1 MIKAKFLGVAAL
13 TIALGMLAGC
23 GEKKIDGS
31 SEESFRKSA
40 QAMME
45 SLPDEKRGGF
55 SSAIGQAMALGIKD
69 KGKTLGQSL
78 DGKNAEEVT
87 TYVKAGIDE
96 VLYGNRKPIQFR
108 P

>member
-1 MIKAKFLGVAAL
+1 MKKVKFLCVAAL
-13 TIALGMLAGC
+13 TIAQGMLAGC

-40 QAMME
+40 QAMAE
-45 SLPDEKRGGF
+45 SLPAEKQAGF
-55 SSAIGQAMALGIKD
+55 SVAIGQAMALGIKD

-87 TYVKAGIDE
+87 TYVKAGMDE
-96 VLYGNRKPIQFR
+96 FLHGNRKQIQFR

>member
-1 MIKAKFLGVAAL
+1 MKQVKFLGLAAL
-13 TIALGMLAGC
+13 TLALGMLAGC

-45 SLPDEKRGGF
+45 SLPDDKKGGF
-55 SSAIGQAMALGIKD
+55 SSAVGQAMALGIKD
-69 KGKTLGQSL
+69 KGKTLAQSL
-78 DGKNAEEVT
+78 DGKNAAEVT
-87 TYVKAGIDE
+87 AYVEAGVDE
-96 VLYGNRKPIQFR
+96 FLHGNRKPIQFR

>member
-1 MIKAKFLGVAAL
+1 MKQVKFLGVAAL
-13 TIALGMLAGC
+13 TLALGMLAGC

-45 SLPDEKRGGF
+45 SLPDDKKGGF
-55 SSAIGQAMALGIKD
+55 SSAVAQAMALGIKD

-87 TYVKAGIDE
+87 AYVKAGMDDF
-96 VLYGNRKPIQFR
+96 LYGNRKPIQFR